1 MSEKEKEILEEIF
14 QQWVESN
21 KKSFVSAFE
30 KYKNFKN
37 FDDFVESSTKE
48 GNENIRKQLTLE
60 DFKKFDLNKTLWENL
75 RDITVKQCELDLET
89 VKFNI
94 AVMLAYNLEEEIAVN
109 SIKDGDF
116 WYNIIK
122 QELLQK
128 EMYEDLGKV
137 EKIRQNIH

>member
-37 FDDFVESSTKE
+37 FDNFVESSTKE
-48 GNENIRKQLTLE
+48 GNENIRKKLTLE
-60 DFKKFDLNKTLWENL
+60 DFQKFDINKTLWENF
-75 RDITVKQCELDLET
+75 RDIMLKQCEPNLET
-89 VKFNI
+89 TKFNM
-94 AVMLAYNLEEEIAVN
+94 AVMFAYNLEEEIAVD
-109 SIKDGDF
+109 SIKDDDF

-122 QELLQK
+122 QELIQK
-128 EMYEDLGKV
+128 EMYEDLGKL